1 MSFLWR
7 TRVVKIRLLV
17 PHNQAYRMLGL
28 SRAVFDREVRPQ
40 LREARVGRRVLY
52 SLEELRSVAENLLS
66 GDNGSAASGSLDGNG
81 ETASCKGRKGK
92 SQDFAIG
99 TASGTFLRQSVSQE
113 EAQLRFKKALAAVT
127 FARRKEF

>member
-1 MSFLWR
+1 MN
-7 TRVVKIRLLV
+7 TKLLI

-52 SLEELRSVAENLLS
+52 SVEELRSVAENLLS
-66 GDNGSAASGSLDGNG
+66 SDNGSAASGSLDENG
-81 ETASCKGRKGK
+81 GTASCKVRRGR
-92 SQDFAIG
+92 SQGCEIG
-99 TASGTFLRQSVSQE
+99 TASGTSLRQSVSQE

-127 FARRKEF
+127 FARRKES

>member
-1 MSFLWR
+1 ME
-7 TRVVKIRLLV
+7 TRLLV

-52 SLEELRSVAENLLS
+52 SVEELSSLAESLLS

-81 ETASCKGRKGK
+81 GTASCNERRGK
-92 SQDFAIG
+92 SQGCAIG
-99 TASGTFLRQSVSQE
+99 TASGTSLRQSVSRE
-113 EAQLRFKKALAAVT
+113 EAQSRFKKALAAAT
-127 FARRKEF
+127 SARRKGS